1 MTITPFV
8 VPGYGNPDDITPYKI
23 YKENDEKIREL
34 ETLIKEGMPDPNE
47 IAKNAIITETEFR
60 LDEIYIRNF
69 LKSVCQ
75 NGEEITDSDKRKLN
89 QYFIRTEDKQQ
100 CGTLLDK
107 LETIK
112 SEANEEKKLEM
123 LKETISL
130 VVDDKERNN
139 KDVLKSLREIARE
152 RFYGLDSENLN
163 FKEMNKERNEYL
175 DSIFPED
182 FKLNED
188 KIKELKEIFKQKG
201 KIVEENLDL
210 SSKENITKFVKKEF
224 GESPND
230 FDDVVKKIAV
240 FVKKNEIASSIIE
253 SPYFRISPIPV
264 VSGGDSVGGGVTH
277 VASGAQVGRVGDQS
291 TPARTIH
298 L

>member
-1 MTITPFV
+1 
-8 VPGYGNPDDITPYKI
+8 
-23 YKENDEKIREL
+23 
-34 ETLIKEGMPDPNE
+34 
-47 IAKNAIITETEFR
+47 
-60 LDEIYIRNF
+60 
-69 LKSVCQ
+69 
-75 NGEEITDSDKRKLN
+75 
-89 QYFIRTEDKQQ
+89 
-100 CGTLLDK
+100 
-107 LETIK
+107 
-112 SEANEEKKLEM
+112 M

-253 SPYFRISPIPV
+253 SPYFRISPKPV
-264 VSGGDSVGGGVTH
+264 VSGGDSVGGGIE
-277 VASGAQVGRVGDQS
+277 
-291 TPARTIH
+291 ARP
-298 L
+298 LCSSAKVPPL